1 MPEKTVQKES
11 GKKPVP
17 SKKPKPQQEV
27 VVQIPLSELHPFP
40 DHPFQVREDASM
52 QETAESVKEY
62 GVLVPALARPREDGG
77 YELIAGHRRKHA
89 CELAGLATMPVI
101 VRDIDRDAATIIMVD
116 SNLQREN
123 ILPSERAKA
132 YKMKMEAIKRQGART
147 DLTSPKISAKF
158 RSDDEVGQDAGVS
171 GDTIRNYIALTQLVP
186 ELQQMVDEKKIA
198 LSPAYQLAALTP
210 KEQGLLLETI
220 DSEQATPSLSQAQRM
235 KKLSQSGELNE
246 DAMLSIMME
255 QKKPEKNDITDAC
268 DSGAAAR
275 HEKGGGRMTYIE
287 NIFLCMVS
295 PLLVAALCMGRRQL
309 RFFLFCIAGMGVCL
323 LSAYINTFL
332 AAVCQADAL
341 AATAEIA
348 PVVEEMMK
356 LLPLVFYLLVFE
368 PERDKIKAAAITLSL
383 TFATFENVCYLIQNG
398 ADRFSFIFFRG
409 FGTGAMHVLCGLIVG
424 GGLAYTWQRTWLKI
438 AGTCGL
444 LGAAI
449 TLHAI
454 YNLLI
459 AYGGAAQYVA
469 YALPVLLVAAG
480 KLSAFR
486 LSQRE

>member
-1 MPEKTVQKES
+1 MPEKTAQKEP
-11 GKKPVP
+11 GKKPAP

-27 VVQIPLSELHPFP
+27 VVQISLSELHPFP

-62 GVLVPALARPREDGG
+62 GVLIPALARPREDGG

-220 DSEQATPSLSQAQRM
+220 DSEQTTPSLSQAQRM
-235 KKLSQSGELNE
+235 KKLSQSGGLNE
-246 DAMLSIMME
+246 DTMLSIIGDRISSIELDHIAAVGAIARVDEDHVWHTLPNAPGQEPVSIDRNSFERYLDTRYFEVSEPEPQRVIAAQHTE
-255 QKKPEKNDITDAC
+255 QPTPETPQAVQNLMGQRVEID
-268 DSGAAAR
+268 GMR
-275 HEKGGGRMTYIE
+275 
-287 NIFLCMVS
+287 
-295 PLLVAALCMGRRQL
+295 ALW
-309 RFFLFCIAGMGVCL
+309 GVCL
-323 LSAYINTFL
+323 PRKNTPPTKPSTPSRPRTSARASAFSRKNSRRCWKIE
-332 AAVCQADAL
+332 VS
-341 AATAEIA
+341 ATAG
-348 PVVEEMMK
+348 
-356 LLPLVFYLLVFE
+356 FH
-368 PERDKIKAAAITLSL
+368 SL
-383 TFATFENVCYLIQNG
+383 
-398 ADRFSFIFFRG
+398 RSSPR
-409 FGTGAMHVLCGLIVG
+409 
-424 GGLAYTWQRTWLKI
+424 WK
-438 AGTCGL
+438 
-444 LGAAI
+444 
-449 TLHAI
+449 
-454 YNLLI
+454 
-459 AYGGAAQYVA
+459 
-469 YALPVLLVAAG
+469 P
-480 KLSAFR
+480 
-486 LSQRE
+486 